1 VAVVAGAAVLSGL
14 YGCAPVV
21 RGQRVSAE
29 AIPHS
34 FQLVVWNDSPR
45 EATLSIQLDGTV
57 ILSETVRNPDV
68 DPAIVAV
75 RFAAL
80 PVGDYV
86 LVVTDRSTGQ
96 SETRTIHL
104 TQYII
109 VNVIVEA
116 KGMKIDVST
125 KPVAGYA

>member
-1 VAVVAGAAVLSGL
+1 VAV
-14 YGCAPVV
+14 
-21 RGQRVSAE
+21 
-29 AIPHS
+29 PHS

-45 EATLSIQLDGTV
+45 EARLSVQLGGTV
-57 ILSETVRNPDV
+57 ILSETVKNPDI
-68 DPAIVAV
+68 DPAVVAV

-96 SETRTIHL
+96 SEARTIHL
-104 TQYII
+104 TEHILVDVRI
-109 VNVIVEA
+109 EA